1 MNAQAHYW
9 NQFVQLKRDASY
21 IGRYHAADEAT
32 DRWLNILSA
41 VASSTSIGAWA
52 VWRDHAIIWAL
63 IIAASQVLTAIR
75 AYLPYKTRLRALATL
90 GVDLEALALVAEADW
105 FKVSRGAL
113 EAADIHALTMA
124 LKTKALRATSKSF
137 NGASLPERAKLL
149 QGAEATTQNYMAV
162 FTQEASG
169 DV

>member
-9 NQFVQLKRDASY
+9 NQFVQLKRDAAY
-21 IGRYHAADEAT
+21 IGKYHAADEAA

-52 VWRDHAIIWAL
+52 VWRDHAIVWAV

-75 AYLPYKTRLRALATL
+75 AYLPYKARLRALATL
-90 GVDLEALALVAEADW
+90 GVDLEALALVAETDW

-113 EAADIHALTMA
+113 EAADVHALTMA
-124 LKTKALRATSKSF
+124 LKTKAPRATSRSF
-137 NGASLPERAKLL
+137 NGASLPERTKLL
-149 QGAEATTQNYMAV
+149 QSAEAATRHYMAA
-162 FTQEASG
+162 FTQEA
-169 DV
+169 